1 MAHAGPC
8 NFNHILTD
16 KNERQKFCTWFW
28 NSSNGND
35 LIAILNSSCHL
46 SGSKIRRCDGWWP
59 HIYCVVSNENNVP
72 GISRDGEIEWKYCK
86 VGITGN
92 DTTTGTNN
100 RMETVEREI
109 KKVTKKAKTIFVL
122 PVKATDSRPNT
133 VIEKSVREQIGIP
146 VSKDLAH
153 YRRLPYP
160 TEWVLVAQSHLTNIR
175 TKINENKGKQKMDT
189 GLLWEVQQTIE
200 HTENEGNLPRN
211 LKLQDGEV
219 HRARKYMVREY
230 ILPSIVKSY

>member
-1 MAHAGPC
+1 MSLV
-8 NFNHILTD
+8 FQEMV
-16 KNERQKFCTWFW
+16 K
-28 NSSNGND
+28 
-35 LIAILNSSCHL
+35 L
-46 SGSKIRRCDGWWP
+46 SGNIAKL
-59 HIYCVVSNENNVP
+59 E
-72 GISRDGEIEWKYCK
+72 
-86 VGITGN
+86 TGN

-153 YRRLPYP
+153 YRRLPYQ
-160 TEWVLVAQSHLTNIR
+160 TEWVLEAQSHLTNIR
-175 TKINENKGKQKMDT
+175 TKINKKKGKQEMDT
-189 GLLWEVQQTIE
+189 GLLWEVQQTTE

-219 HRARKYMVREY
+219 HRARKYMVHNTILLIFTYHYETFENFIVLQY
-230 ILPSIVKSY
+230 IR